1 MDEVGA
7 SDAGDGDGAAGGN
20 GGDPSSA
27 RRRPL
32 GRARGLGPAAFR
44 FAPPVAWTIMALY
57 LGTLLV
63 YSVLMPTFRAPDEPL
78 HADLAHRVAEDRTY
92 PAWDEADTSP
102 GIMRALGLTHFHI
115 PRSSAHLL
123 AEEAPSRGERPALED
138 IDAPADAVGINQLS
152 QHPPLYYVAAGGT
165 EWAVELVAGDLP
177 FDREVWV
184 YRLVSI
190 AFVAPL
196 PLVIWRIGK
205 HLGLP
210 SPVTLAAMLMPL
222 AVPQLTHI
230 GSAVNNDSLLLLAFW
245 ASTPVIVRLGRG
257 DLATRTALLA
267 GFLTGVGAFTKLM
280 ALALPVWVAAALLL
294 TLRRDGRERLGE
306 VVRAGAIYG
315 AAAFVVG
322 GWWWLRNLILYR
334 ELAPSRFSQILPPM
348 ADFEVDPGE
357 FVQRWAYAT
366 TRRFWGDFGLF
377 DTHIP
382 AIAFGTAT
390 FIVLAGIAA
399 CLLRRDRVAD
409 TPIGD
414 RLLLAG
420 PLVLLVGGQFAN
432 AFRAYQTS
440 GHFPGLQGRYWFGA
454 LAATAVVVALGLAN
468 LAGPVLRRLPL
479 LMLAFAG
486 AMQLVGIRTIV
497 YHYWGAA
504 STPFSERLDA
514 ITAWSTFPTPVLA
527 AGAIAV
533 ALIALATATQLAL
546 LPHPSPSDAPSPPS
560 DPGSPAP
567 TPAPA

>member
-1 MDEVGA
+1 MVD
-7 SDAGDGDGAAGGN
+7 SDGDGAESTPG
-20 GGDPSSA
+20 PRS
-27 RRRPL
+27 
-32 GRARGLGPAAFR
+32 GRARRLVAAAFR
-44 FAPPVAWTIMALY
+44 FAPPAAWTITGLY
-57 LGTLLV
+57 VGTLLV
-63 YSVLMPTFRAPDEPL
+63 WSVLMPTFRAPDEAL
-78 HADLAHRVAEDRTY
+78 HADLAHRVSEDQSY

-102 GIMRALGLTHFHI
+102 GVLRALSLVKYHI
-115 PRSSAHLL
+115 PRSSSHLL
-123 AEEAPSRGERPALED
+123 ASEALPRGERPSFED
-138 IDAPADAVGINQLS
+138 IDAPSDSVAINQIA
-152 QHPPLYYVAAGGT
+152 QHPPLYYLATGT
-165 EWAVELVAGDLP
+165 AEWTVERLTGDLP

-210 SPVTLAAMLMPL
+210 APVSLAAMLMPL
-222 AVPQLTHI
+222 AVPQFTHI

-280 ALALPVWVAAALLL
+280 ALALPVWVAAALLVA
-294 TLRRDGRERLGE
+294 LRRGGRERLGE

-315 AAAFVVG
+315 GTAFVVG

-334 ELAPSRFSQILPPM
+334 ELAPSRFGQILPPLQNF
-348 ADFEVDPGE
+348 DVDPGE
-357 FVQRWAYAT
+357 FLQRWGYTT

-377 DTHIP
+377 DTHLP

-390 FIVLAGIAA
+390 LIVVAAIAV
-399 CLLRRDRVAD
+399 CLLRRDRVAGI
-409 TPIGD
+409 PVGD

-420 PLVLLVGGQFAN
+420 PLVLLVGGQFVS

-468 LAGPVLRRLPL
+468 VVGPLLRRLPL
-479 LMLAFAG
+479 MMLVFAG
-486 AMQLVGIRTIV
+486 AMQLAGIRTV
-497 YHYWGAA
+497 MYHFWGAA

-514 ITAWSTFPTPVLA
+514 LTAWSTFPTWALA

-533 ALIALATATQLAL
+533 VLVGLATATQLAL
-546 LPHPSPSDAPSPPS
+546 LPRIPSASSSSSGDA
-560 DPGSPAP
+560 
-567 TPAPA
+567 PAPAT